1 MKAFTFLFIFAAFL
15 AFQGSCD
22 ETYKYQTKTIEMI
35 LDHFNFVD
43 NRTFSLRYLINET
56 YVQDEKSP
64 ILFYTGNEG
73 DIELFAENT
82 GFMWKAAVEL
92 GAMLVF
98 AEHRYYGKSM
108 PFGNESY
115 KDPQHLGYLT
125 SEQALGDFA
134 DLLQTINPETKRP
147 VIAFGGSYG
156 GMLAAYFRMKYPH
169 LVTGALASS
178 APVLQFPG
186 VVPCDIFNRILTSVF
201 KVALDRKPDGGS
213 NPVCVDNIK
222 KFWTVLQ

>member
-1 MKAFTFLFIFAAFL
+1 MKAFSFLFILSFFSS
-15 AFQGSCD
+15 QVVCSN
-22 ETYKYQTKTIEMI
+22 YQIKTFDTL

-43 NRTFSLRYLINET
+43 NRTFSLRYLINNT
-56 YVQDEKSP
+56 YVGDEKSP

-82 GFMWKAAVEL
+82 GFVWKLASEL
-92 GAMLVF
+92 NGLLIF

-134 DLLQTINPETKRP
+134 DLLQTINPDVQRP

-156 GMLAAYFRMKYPH
+156 GMLSAWFRMKYPH
-169 LVTGALASS
+169 LITGALASS
-178 APVLQFPG
+178 APVMQFPG
-186 VVPCDIFNRILTSVF
+186 VVPCDIFNRILTSVY
-201 KVALDRKPDGGS
+201 KVSLNSDEGASPGI
-213 NPVCVDNIK
+213 CVENIK
-222 KFWTVLQ
+222 KTWSTLQ

>member
-1 MKAFTFLFIFAAFL
+1 MKTLSFLLIASIFL
-15 AFQGSCD
+15 AGVHCD
-22 ETYKYQTKTIEMI
+22 QTYTYQTKTFETL

-43 NRTFSLRYLINET
+43 NRTFSLRYLINNT
-56 YVQDEKSP
+56 FIQDERSP

-82 GFMWKAAVEL
+82 GFMWKLADDL
-92 GAMLVF
+92 KAMLVF

-125 SEQALGDFA
+125 SEQALADFA
-134 DLLQTINPETKRP
+134 DLLQFLNKEVKRP

-156 GMLAAYFRMKYPH
+156 GMLSAWFRMKYPH

-178 APVLQFPG
+178 APVMQFPG
-186 VVPCDIFNRILTSVF
+186 VVPCDIFNRILTSVY
-201 KVALDRKPDGGS
+201 KVALDRNPDGTTSGI
-213 NPVCVDNIK
+213 CVENIK
-222 KFWTVLQ
+222 KTWTALQ

>member
-1 MKAFTFLFIFAAFL
+1 MKAVSFLLIISSIVSTVICGL
-15 AFQGSCD
+15 IYGS
-22 ETYKYQTKTIEMI
+22 TYSYQTKTFETL

-43 NRTFSLRYLINET
+43 NRTFSLRYLINNT
-56 YVQDEKSP
+56 FIADEKSP

-82 GFMWKAAVEL
+82 GFMWRLASEL
-92 GAMLVF
+92 NGLLVF

-108 PFGNESY
+108 PLGNNSY

-125 SEQALGDFA
+125 SEQALADFA
-134 DLLQTINPETKRP
+134 NLLQFLNPEVKRP

-156 GMLAAYFRMKYPH
+156 GMLSAWFRMKYPH

-178 APVLQFPG
+178 APIMQFPG
-186 VVPCDIFNRILTSVF
+186 IVPCDIFNRILTSVY
-201 KVALDRKPDGGS
+201 KVSLESGL
-213 NPVCVDNIK
+213 CVENLK
-222 KFWTVLQ
+222 RAWTVLQ

>member
-1 MKAFTFLFIFAAFL
+1 MKTL
-15 AFQGSCD
+15 SCLLVVGIVASQ
-22 ETYKYQTKTIEMI
+22 YVSSSYVYQTKTFNTL

-43 NRTFSLRYLINET
+43 NRTFSLRYLINNT
-56 YVQDEKSP
+56 YVADDKSP

-82 GFMWKAAVEL
+82 GFMWKLATEL
-92 GAMLVF
+92 GALVVF

-108 PFGNESY
+108 PFGNDSY

-125 SEQALGDFA
+125 SEQALADFA
-134 DLLQTINPETKRP
+134 DLLQFLNPDDKRRP

-156 GMLAAYFRMKYPH
+156 GMLAAWFRMKYPH

-178 APVLQFPG
+178 APVMQFPG
-186 VVPCDIFNRILTSVF
+186 VVPCDIFNRILTSVYR
-201 KVALDRKPDGGS
+201 VSLDRGPDGKSSGI
-213 NPVCVDNIK
+213 CVDNIQK
-222 KFWTVLQ
+222 VWGVLQ

>member
-1 MKAFTFLFIFAAFL
+1 MKAPSFLLFAGFL
-15 AFQGSCD
+15 VSQAISGSS
-22 ETYKYQTKTIEMI
+22 YKYQTKTFETL

-56 YVQDEKSP
+56 YSQDEKSP

-82 GFMWKAAVEL
+82 GFMWKAAIDL
-92 GAMLVF
+92 GASLVF
-98 AEHRYYGKSM
+98 AEHRYYGKSL
-108 PFGNESY
+108 PFGNDSY

-125 SEQALGDFA
+125 SEQALADFA
-134 DLLQTINPETKRP
+134 DLLQTINPEAKRP

-156 GMLAAYFRMKYPH
+156 GMLAAYIRIKYPH

-178 APVLQFPG
+178 APVLQFPDL
-186 VVPCDIFNRILTSVF
+186 VPCDIFNRILTSVYR
-201 KVALDRKPDGGS
+201 VALDRRPDGKS
-213 NPVCVDNIK
+213 NTICIDNIQ
-222 KFWTVLQ
+222 KFWAVLQ